1 MKRFSTLFLIAALTV
16 VAAGCGSGN
25 NDNGGSAASPSAES
39 PAASPSASGA
49 SESPSAEK
57 KDVSIKIF
65 NFKVEIADAFN
76 KLAEDYE
83 KETGVKVEVETHGG
97 GEDYNA
103 LLKAEIA
110 SGSEPEIFNAEGFAA
125 LEPYYDRAT
134 DLTNEPWAKDVIPA
148 AAGPATVDGKLLGM
162 PMNIE
167 GYGII
172 YNKELFNKAGIT
184 ELPKTLTQLT
194 DVVKKLEAAGITP
207 FSTTNEWWSIGHHTV
222 NVALAE
228 QADPVKFIEDTK
240 TGASTIKGN
249 EVFGKW
255 LNYVDLVFN
264 HSQKD
269 KLTTDYA
276 TQVANF
282 ASGKTAMIQQ
292 GNWVQGD
299 IDKVAKLDLGLLPIP
314 IDDGGNARI
323 YTGPANF
330 WIVNSKSKHPEEAKA
345 FLNWLVSS
353 ETGKKYLTK
362 EFKFIPALA
371 TIPATTEDIG
381 QLGAAVSEQAKTAG
395 GWHWG
400 RYPDGVIQG
409 WGAAMQEYQGGQID
423 KDKLL
428 EKLDQAIQDIVK
440 K

>member
-1 MKRFSTLFLIAALTV
+1 MKRLFTVCLIAALTV
-16 VAAGCGSGN
+16 VAAGCGGN
-25 NDNGGSAASPSAES
+25 NDSSSSSPAAESSSPPASGQASPSA
-39 PAASPSASGA
+39 
-49 SESPSAEK
+49 SPSAEK

-76 KLAEDYE
+76 NLAQDYE

-134 DLTNEPWAKDVIPA
+134 DLTNEPWAKDVIEA
-148 AAGPATVDGKLLGM
+148 AAAPARVDGKLLGM

-172 YNKELFNKAGIT
+172 YNKDLFAKAGIT
-184 ELPKTLTQLT
+184 ELPKTLTQLK
-194 DVVKKLEAAGITP
+194 DVVAKLEAAGITP
-207 FSTTNEWWSIGHHTV
+207 FSTTNEWWSIGHHTI
-222 NVALAE
+222 NVGLAE
-228 QADPVKFIEDTK
+228 QPDPVKFIEDTK
-240 TGASTIKGN
+240 TGAAAFKGN
-249 EVFGKW
+249 EVFEKW
-255 LNYVDLVFN
+255 INYVDLVFQ

-276 TQVANF
+276 TQVASF
-282 ASGKTAMIQQ
+282 ASGKAAMIQQ
-292 GNWVQGD
+292 GNWIQGD
-299 IDKVAKLDLGLLPIP
+299 IDKVAKLDLGVLPIP
-314 IDDGGNARI
+314 IDDSGNARV

-345 FLNWLVSS
+345 FLNWLVTS

-362 EFKFIPALA
+362 EFKFIPALSS
-371 TIPATTEDIG
+371 IQATTEDIG
-381 QLGAAVSEQAKTAG
+381 QIGAAVSEQAKGAG
-395 GWHWG
+395 GWYWG

-423 KDKLL
+423 KDKLFDKL
-428 EKLDQAIQDIVK
+428 EQAIQDIVK